1 MYRLPREMYSEQ
13 IKNSIQADIVAL
25 MEVPKV
31 DIPTL
36 SDKNIHGE
44 IQKYETIS
52 IKLARRQTF
61 LKVDYQEIVLSFL
74 ILF

>member
-1 MYRLPREMYSEQ
+1 MYSEQ